1 MDSSTAAGT
10 PSSPSLL
17 RVLPDVD
24 EGALRRH
31 PCIRF
36 EDLLPPVIAG
46 AVEQEVAHGLEYER
60 VELGEMTA
68 QWRASRPLGDVYFGQ
83 MRRHANW
90 ETPQCVKDVL
100 GFFESAGFVD
110 WLGRLAGEQL
120 RFLRPV
126 TAYRL
131 ERGDRI
137 CLHDDMSDPAHAVS
151 VAYNLSRDWVTDD
164 GGGTIF
170 GRVTGITPLPTP
182 IDSPIPLQ
190 RWEITDAQRFVPAF
204 NSLLVMRLGEEF
216 AHGVGTVTGNRSRLS
231 LVGIYGRC

>member
-1 MDSSTAAGT
+1 MDSSTAADT
-10 PSSPSLL
+10 SSSSLL
-17 RVLPDVD
+17 RLLPDVD
-24 EGALRRH
+24 EGTLRLH
-31 PCIRF
+31 PCVRF

-68 QWRASRPLGDVYFGQ
+68 QWRAARPLGDVYFGQ
-83 MRRHANW
+83 MRRHAGW
-90 ETPQCVKDVL
+90 ETPQSVKDVL
-100 GFFESAGFVD
+100 SLFESPGFID

-120 RFLRPV
+120 EFLRPV

-137 CLHDDMSDPAHAVS
+137 CLHDDMSDPNHAVS
-151 VAYNLSRDWVTDD
+151 VAYNLSRDWVAGD

-170 GRVTGITPLPTP
+170 GRVTGVTPLSTP
-182 IDSPIPLQ
+182 FDSPIPLQ
-190 RWEITDAQRFVPAF
+190 RWEIADAQRFVPAF

-216 AHGVGTVTGNRSRLS
+216 AHGVETVTGNRSRLS